1 MIDFW
6 ENGFNESSTN
16 LGDEHIELQRKEII
30 EVKRLLNEEI
40 REKEAVQKTAN
51 ELRNMVKKAEG
62 EKTELARLLQDSR
75 QKAAG
80 TINPRSRK
88 QCCLKLI
95 FFFNPHHVVEQFM
108 SKLVEHHLFVT
119 SPVCSLCVNTFHN
132 FSIFIIIHVFL
143 RGFKF

>member
-1 MIDFW
+1 MVWKIPGKEGILNYYIDW
-6 ENGFNESSTN
+6 EDGFNESLSN

-75 QKAAG
+75 QKGAG
-80 TINPRSRK
+80 TSINPRSQK
-88 QCCLKLI
+88 QW
-95 FFFNPHHVVEQFM
+95 FF
-108 SKLVEHHLFVT
+108 
-119 SPVCSLCVNTFHN
+119 
-132 FSIFIIIHVFL
+132 
-143 RGFKF
+143 

>member
-88 QCCLKLI
+88 QRCL
-95 FFFNPHHVVEQFM
+95 
-108 SKLVEHHLFVT
+108 
-119 SPVCSLCVNTFHN
+119 
-132 FSIFIIIHVFL
+132 
-143 RGFKF
+143 